1 MVSNQVTLLP
11 EVVLVKLETLRV
23 AARIEVPQV
32 PVPSETRDVPV
43 LLVPGKPGP
52 PGKDGA
58 VVGGAVIDDSTPKL
72 NRVWSSQHTYDQDN
86 ATIES
91 LTPEIDLTIL
101 FNNALT

>member
-11 EVVLVKLETLRV
+11 EVVLVKLESLRV

-32 PVPSETRDVPV
+32 PAPPETRDIPV
-43 LLVPGKPGP
+43 LLVPGKQGP

-58 VVGGAVIDDSTPKL
+58 VIGGAVIDDSVPQL
-72 NRVWSSQHTYDQDN
+72 NRVWSSQHTHDQDN
-86 ATIES
+86 ATVES